1 MKFLLVTLL
10 ALSSLSGFA
19 AEISLPFQESGDP
32 RALIVSVEINGKPSR
47 LLLDT
52 GSQFTVLS
60 AGLAGVTAVEL
71 KQAAFASGPGLHGE
85 AVWSTAD
92 LRLDNSRL
100 DQRRVVVMNL
110 DQVRKIYGKE
120 VDGLLGQDIL
130 SEYSSVTLDF
140 KNHRLILTK

>member
-1 MKFLLVTLL
+1 MKFLLVAVVVLT
-10 ALSSLSGFA
+10 SLSAFA
-19 AEISLPFQESGDP
+19 AEISLPFQESADR
-32 RALIVSVEINGKPSR
+32 RALIVSVEVNGKSSR

-60 AGLAGVTAVEL
+60 AGLSGVSAVDL
-71 KQAAFASGPGLHGE
+71 KQAGFASGPGLRGE

-92 LRLDNSRL
+92 LRLDSSRL
-100 DQRRVVVMNL
+100 YQRRIVVMNL
-110 DQVRKIYGKE
+110 EQVRKIYGKE

-130 SEYSSVTLDF
+130 SEYSTVTLDF